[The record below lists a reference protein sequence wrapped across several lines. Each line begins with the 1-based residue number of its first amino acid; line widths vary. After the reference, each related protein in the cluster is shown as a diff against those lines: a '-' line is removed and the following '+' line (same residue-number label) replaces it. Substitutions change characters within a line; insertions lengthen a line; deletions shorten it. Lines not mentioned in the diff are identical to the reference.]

1 MDEMTEWQKIRFGDT
16 PQARAALAFWRA
28 RNWLVDDQR
37 LSRDVEDRIY
47 AFISGYEAALS
58 HKPAQRPPKV
68 TDEMVE
74 LAEVVWDTHDMRK
87 ALEAAFSLVR
97 ETQPVQ
103 PDPLAGT
110 PDGLVG

>member
-1 MDEMTEWQKIRFGDT
+1 MTNRKTALQDMPGEIFARIDSRGSEWCLNPIYGTRYIRAD
-16 PQARAALAFWRA
+16 LAPRHT
-28 RNWLVDDQR
+28 
-37 LSRDVEDRIY
+37 IT
-47 AFISGYEAALS
+47 
-58 HKPAQRPPKV
+58 V

-74 LAEVVWDTHDMRK
+74 LAEVVWDKHDMRK

-103 PDPLAGT
+103 PDPLAGS